1 MTGESSKLSFDPIAV
16 SEMYPLDIS
25 ESFQKALGHRGVVT
39 GILKIGDDPRLAG
52 YMFVTASDMPFGESQ
67 MRQGHGLIHGRF

>member
-52 YMFVTASDMPFGESQ
+52 
-67 MRQGHGLIHGRF
+67 